1 MNMELNNLIVEAMIR
16 NDFVERILSSNGKIF
31 SVEFIKKD
39 GTKRLMNCRLGVTKH
54 LKGGASTLDPNQFIT
69 VYDLQSQGYRAIN
82 VDTFLNVKGV

>member
-1 MNMELNNLIVEAMIR
+1 MELNNLIVEAMIR